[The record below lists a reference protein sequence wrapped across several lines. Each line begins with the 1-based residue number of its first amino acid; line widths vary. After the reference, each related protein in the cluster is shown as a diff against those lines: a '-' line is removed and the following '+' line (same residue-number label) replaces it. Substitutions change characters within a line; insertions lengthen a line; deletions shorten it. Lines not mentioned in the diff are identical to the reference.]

1 MGKTILLHCAALAVV
16 VLPLLPFAGAWAAPR
31 LAGHASPYLAMHADD
46 PVEWR
51 TWGPEALAEARR
63 QNRLLLVS
71 VGYYAC
77 HWCHVIQRESYRD
90 AEVARLLNG
99 QFVPVKVDKELNAA
113 LDAALQGF
121 SERTRGRAG
130 WPLNVFVTPAGY
142 PLFAMQYA
150 PRAEFLHIAA
160 ALAER
165 WRKEAK
171 TLDALAR
178 AAAAAAPEPPLP
190 GDLQAAYLGRVFEEA
205 DSLRGGFG
213 ATAKF
218 PQAPQLAAL
227 LDVQAARP
235 DAKAAEFLRLTL
247 DQMAD
252 RGLFDHLAGGFFRY
266 TVDPDWQQPH
276 FEKML
281 YDNAQL
287 ASVYLQAARVLG
299 DERYAR
305 LARQALDF
313 VLARMALGDAY
324 VASLS
329 AVDGDGVEGG
339 AYLWPAAH
347 IEAALDAAEWQT
359 VRRLWGLDRP
369 AEFEAGYLPAPHG
382 PVSVAEAGLQ
392 RSAWVKLAAVRG
404 GTGIPRDEKIV
415 AGWNGLMLAALAD
428 AGGQSPRHA
437 AAATRLY
444 RFVRERLWT
453 DRSLG
458 KAVSG
463 ERVLQGA
470 ELEDYAY
477 VALGVWRYA
486 QMSGDGEAR
495 RFAIQLQRE
504 GWRRFYRRGGF
515 RLEEQ
520 SLVQAAADAWEDGY
534 TSAPAP
540 LLVRLGLLSG
550 DAGLAA
556 RAAKILAAALKTG
569 RGDPFWRA
577 GLLSAAAHMRFLAK

>member
-1 MGKTILLHCAALAVV
+1 MGTIISLHRVALIVAI
-16 VLPLLPFAGAWAAPR
+16 LSLLPFAGAWAASR

-46 PVEWR
+46 PVDWR
-51 TWGPEALAEARR
+51 AWGPEALAEARR

-77 HWCHVIQRESYRD
+77 HWCHVMQRESYQD
-90 AEVARLLNG
+90 AEVARLLNDR
-99 QFVPVKVDKELNAA
+99 FIPVKVDKELNAA

-150 PRAEFLHIAA
+150 PRAEFLRIAA

-165 WRKEAK
+165 WRKEGK

-178 AAAAAAPEPPLP
+178 SAAMVEPEPLLP
-190 GDLQAAYLGRVFEEA
+190 RDLPAAYLGRVFEQA
-205 DSLRGGFG
+205 DLLRGGFG
-213 ATAKF
+213 MTAKF
-218 PQAPQLAAL
+218 PQVPQLATL
-227 LDVQAARP
+227 LELQAGRH
-235 DAKAAEFLRLTL
+235 DTKVAEFLRLTL

-287 ASVYLQAARVLG
+287 ASVYLQAAQVLG
-299 DERYAR
+299 DERYGQ
-305 LARQALDF
+305 LARRVLDF
-313 VLARMALGDAY
+313 VLARMASGDAY

-329 AVDGDGVEGG
+329 AIDADGVEGG
-339 AYLWPAAH
+339 AYLWPAAR
-347 IEAALDAAEWQT
+347 IEATLDEAEWQA

-369 AEFEAGYLPAPHG
+369 AEFAAGYLPAPHG
-382 PVSVAEAGLQ
+382 RVSAIEAGLQ
-392 RSAWVKLAAVRG
+392 QSAWAKLATVRG
-404 GTGIPRDEKIV
+404 ANRIPRDDKVV
-415 AGWNGLMLAALAD
+415 AGWNGLMLAALAESGETS
-428 AGGQSPRHA
+428 ALHA
-437 AAATRLY
+437 AAAARLY
-444 RFVRERLWT
+444 RFVRDRLWT
-453 DRSLG
+453 GQGLR

-463 ERVLQGA
+463 GLALAGA

-477 VALGVWRYA
+477 VAQGVWRYA

-495 RFAIQLQRE
+495 SLALRLQRE
-504 GWRRFYRRGGF
+504 GWRRFHKRGDF

-520 SLVQAAADAWEDGY
+520 SLVLAASDAWEDGH
-534 TSAPAP
+534 TPAPAP
-540 LLVRLGLLSG
+540 LLIKLAMVSG
-550 DAGLAA
+550 DAELAA
-556 RAAKILAAALKTG
+556 RAAKALAVALKEG

-577 GLLSAAAHMRFLAK
+577 GLLSAVLHKARN